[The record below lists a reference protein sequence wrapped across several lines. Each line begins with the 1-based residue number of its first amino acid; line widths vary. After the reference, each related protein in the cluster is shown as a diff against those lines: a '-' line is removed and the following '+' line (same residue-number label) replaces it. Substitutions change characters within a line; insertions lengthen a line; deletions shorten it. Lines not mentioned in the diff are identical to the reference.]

1 MKEIYKRISLRI
13 VMHSF
18 STALLSALACYFY
31 ATFYYSLLVD
41 FSEGSSKGII
51 FIVFL
56 KNCFFAAGIMS
67 MIHYLLKWILH
78 KKEILADLL
87 SGLFFSIATIASVF
101 YVLKMKDPV
110 FKTPDAQLFVDFYKG
125 FLMPILFFPLLAWF
139 TLKPLFLLKTVSEN
153 E

>member
-1 MKEIYKRISLRI
+1 MKKRLKSIFPRI
-13 VMHSF
+13 VMHSL
-18 STALLSALACYFY
+18 STALLAAFACYFY
-31 ATFYYSLLVD
+31 ATFYFGLIVD
-41 FSEGSSKGII
+41 FSEGLSMWIV
-51 FIVFL
+51 FIVFF

>member
-1 MKEIYKRISLRI
+1 MKDTLIRILSRI
-13 VMHSF
+13 ILHSF
-18 STALLSALACYFY
+18 SSGLLAAIACFFY
-31 ATFYYSLLVD
+31 ATFYFGLIVD
-41 FSEGSSKGII
+41 FSEGLSKWII
-51 FIVFL
+51 FIVFY

-78 KKEILADLL
+78 KKGILADLL
-87 SGLFFSIATIASVF
+87 SGLFFSIATIAFVF